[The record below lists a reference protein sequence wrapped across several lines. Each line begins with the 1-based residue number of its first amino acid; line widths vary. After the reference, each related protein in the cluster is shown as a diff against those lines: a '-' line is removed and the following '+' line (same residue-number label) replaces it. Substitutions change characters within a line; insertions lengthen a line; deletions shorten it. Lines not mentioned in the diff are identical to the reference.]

1 MTTLARL
8 IASATLA
15 LGVIALA
22 GCGGGGSMSDGNGM
36 ITVSLTDAPVDNAA
50 AVVIV
55 FNGIELQRA
64 NGERVNID
72 FDRKSIDLLQLQNG
86 ITGDLTKDAAVPAGD
101 YQWMRLK
108 VLATQN
114 SQDESHIRLE
124 DGTQFPLWIPSGAE
138 TGLKLIHAFT
148 VGQGS
153 TTRLV
158 IDFNLRKSVI
168 APPGQAPNY
177 MLKPVLRLIDHLQV
191 GQITANV
198 DLAALTAA
206 QLAPGAAV
214 ADCKASLYLFAGAMA
229 VPDDQD
235 GDAMD
240 GADPIVYQMLTF
252 DGVNT
257 VVTVNLPFVE
267 VGDYT
272 LAATCNGDI
281 DVADTNDY
289 NPSAVSGDPGFQ
301 TMMWSTVNN
310 VAVAL
315 NATTTVP
322 VP

>member
-8 IASATLA
+8 TTCAALA
-15 LGVIALA
+15 LGALALA

-36 ITVSLTDAPVDNAA
+36 ITVSLTDAPVDSAA

-64 NGERVNID
+64 NGDRVNVD

-86 ITGDLTKDAAVPAGD
+86 VTGDLTAGATVPAGD

-114 SQDESHIRLE
+114 SQDESYIQLQ
-124 DGTQFPLWIPSGAE
+124 DGSRFPLWIPSGSE

-158 IDFNLRKSVI
+158 VDFNLRKSVI
-168 APPGQAPNY
+168 APPGLAPNY
-177 MLKPVLRLIDHLQV
+177 LLKPVLRLIDHLQV
-191 GQITANV
+191 GQTTANV

-206 QLAPGAAV
+206 QLPAGAPV
-214 ADCKASLYLFAGAMA
+214 SDCKASLYLFAGAMA

-235 GDAMD
+235 GDAAD
-240 GADPIVYQMLTF
+240 GADPVTYQMLTF

-257 VVTVNLPFVE
+257 MVTVNLPFVE
-267 VGDYT
+267 TGDYT
-272 LAATCNGDI
+272 LAATCNGDV

-289 NPSAVSGDPGFQ
+289 NPNAVSGDPGFQ
-301 TMMWSTVNN
+301 TMAWSTVHN
-310 VAVAL
+310 VAVTL
-315 NATTTVP
+315 NATTTVS